1 MYVYKSQC
9 LIVVTAKMYNTF
21 NSALKDIED
30 TYTEPKLSCCNSVI
44 SSIKCL
50 WG

>member
-1 MYVYKSQC
+1 M
-9 LIVVTAKMYNTF
+9 VVKDKMYNTF
-21 NSALKDIED
+21 DCALKDIEY

-44 SSIKCL
+44 SLIKCL